1 MNKRGMQLFQKMKT
15 VLVAIIMLSLT
26 CSFILFPSEAL
37 HASSRGLH
45 TWFEIVFPS
54 LLPFF
59 ILAELLISFGVVQ
72 FIGGMFDPFM
82 RPLFRV
88 PGVASFAWIVGM
100 ASGFPAGAKITATLR
115 ENKHITKIE
124 GDRLL
129 AFSNAASPLFLFG
142 VIAVGFFHDERI
154 GLLLALSH
162 YLSNLVIGMLMR
174 FYHKNEKNKASFHQS
189 TFFVMRALKQMHRTR
204 LKETRTT
211 GELIGDAVHSSVQTL
226 LIIGGYIILFS
237 VLTHML
243 QLFTLFKKL
252 MITIVPT
259 PLEEAIF
266 PFISGL
272 FEITTG
278 TELIASLHSVPLL
291 YQLCM
296 ISFILAFNSFSIQA
310 QVATVISKTD
320 IHFLPYFFARI
331 AHGLLAIVFCY
342 TFYTIYD
349 QHTNYFSRIVPTSM
363 IEQSYTYTLGLFL
376 QTYGFYITFWM
387 IFIAFILQLRKVIQ

>member
-1 MNKRGMQLFQKMKT
+1 MQVIQKMKT
-15 VLVAIIMLSLT
+15 VLAAIIMISLT
-26 CSFILFPSEAL
+26 CSFIIFPSEAL

-59 ILAELLISFGVVQ
+59 ILAELLIGFGVVQ
-72 FIGGMFDPFM
+72 FIGIMFEPFM

-115 ENKHITKIE
+115 ANNHITKIE
-124 GDRLL
+124 GERLL

-162 YLSNLVIGMLMR
+162 YISNLVVGIIMR
-174 FYHKNEKNKASFHQS
+174 FYHRSEINNASCRKD
-189 TFFVMRALKQMHRTR
+189 TFFVMRALKQMRRTR

-211 GELIGDAVHSSVQTL
+211 GELIGDAVHSSVQPL

-243 QLFTLFKKL
+243 QLFTLFEK
-252 MITIVPT
+252 
-259 PLEEAIF
+259 
-266 PFISGL
+266 
-272 FEITTG
+272 
-278 TELIASLHSVPLL
+278 
-291 YQLCM
+291 
-296 ISFILAFNSFSIQA
+296 
-310 QVATVISKTD
+310 
-320 IHFLPYFFARI
+320 
-331 AHGLLAIVFCY
+331 
-342 TFYTIYD
+342 
-349 QHTNYFSRIVPTSM
+349 
-363 IEQSYTYTLGLFL
+363 
-376 QTYGFYITFWM
+376 
-387 IFIAFILQLRKVIQ
+387 

>member
-1 MNKRGMQLFQKMKT
+1 MQLIQKTKT
-15 VLVAIIMLSLT
+15 VLAAIIMISLT
-26 CSFILFPSEAL
+26 CSFIIFPSEAL

-59 ILAELLISFGVVQ
+59 ILAELLIGFGVVQ
-72 FIGGMFDPFM
+72 FIGVLFEPFM

-100 ASGFPAGAKITATLR
+100 GSGFPAGAKITATLR
-115 ENKHITKIE
+115 TNNHITKIE
-124 GDRLL
+124 GERLL

-162 YLSNLVIGMLMR
+162 YISNLVVGILMR
-174 FYHKNEKNKASFHQS
+174 FYHRNEKNKTSFRKDS
-189 TFFVMRALKQMHRTR
+189 FFVIRALQQMHRTR
-204 LKETRTT
+204 LKENRTT

-243 QLFTLFKKL
+243 QLFTLFKQI
-252 MITIVPT
+252 MEAIVPA

-278 TELIASLHSVPLL
+278 TELIAALDSVPLL

-320 IHFLPYFFARI
+320 IRFLPYFFARLV
-331 AHGLLAIVFCY
+331 HGLLAILFCY
-342 TFYTIYD
+342 IFYTIYD
-349 QHTNYFSRIVPTSM
+349 QHTNYFSRIVQASM
-363 IEQSYTYTLGLFL
+363 IEQSYTYTIGSFF
-376 QTYGFYITFWM
+376 QSYGFYITFGM
-387 IFIAFILQLRKVIQ
+387 IFIAFILQLGKIIR

>member
-1 MNKRGMQLFQKMKT
+1 MVQKMKT
-15 VLVAIIMLSLT
+15 IIVAIIMLALT
-26 CSFILFPSEAL
+26 CSFIIFPTEAL
-37 HASSRGLH
+37 HASSRGLE

-72 FIGGMFDPFM
+72 FIGSIFEPIM

-88 PGVASFAWIVGM
+88 PGLASFAWIVGM

-115 ENKHITKIE
+115 MNQDISKIE
-124 GDRLL
+124 GERLL

-142 VIAVGFFHDERI
+142 VIAVGFFHDEKI

-162 YLSNLVIGMLMR
+162 YLSNLLVGIGMR
-174 FYHKNEKNKASFHQS
+174 FYHHQKDKQQVIKS
-189 TFFVMRALKQMHRTR
+189 EHFFMIRAFKEMHRTR
-204 LKETRTT
+204 LKEARTT
-211 GELIGDAVHSSVQTL
+211 GELIGDAVQSSVQTL

-243 QLFTLFKKL
+243 QLFSFFEKILIKL
-252 MITIVPT
+252 VPVQM
-259 PLEEAIF
+259 EEAIF

-278 TELIASLHSVPLL
+278 TELIARLDSVPLL

-310 QVATVISKTD
+310 QVATVISQTD
-320 IHFLPYFFARI
+320 IRFAPYFFARL
-331 AHGLLAIVFCY
+331 AHGILAMILAYVFYFVYDLEAAQSSHLVSTINMHDSYIV
-342 TFYTIYD
+342 
-349 QHTNYFSRIVPTSM
+349 M
-363 IEQSYTYTLGLFL
+363 IGSFL
-376 QTYGFYITFWM
+376 QTYGFYLTFCM
-387 IFIAFILQLRKVIQ
+387 IFIAFILHLSKIKS

>member
-1 MNKRGMQLFQKMKT
+1 MQLIQKMKT
-15 VLVAIIMLSLT
+15 VLAAIIMISLT
-26 CSFILFPSEAL
+26 CSFIIFPSEAL

-59 ILAELLISFGVVQ
+59 ILAELLIGFGVVQ
-72 FIGGMFDPFM
+72 FIGVMFEPFM

-115 ENKHITKIE
+115 ANNHITKIE
-124 GDRLL
+124 GERLL

-142 VIAVGFFHDERI
+142 VIAVGFFHDEKI

-162 YLSNLVIGMLMR
+162 YISNLVVGILMR
-174 FYHKNEKNKASFHQS
+174 FYHRNEKNRTSFRKDS
-189 TFFVMRALKQMHRTR
+189 FFVIRALKQMHRTR
-204 LKETRTT
+204 LKENRTT

-243 QLFTLFKKL
+243 QLFTLFKQI
-252 MITIVPT
+252 MVAIVPA

-278 TELIASLHSVPLL
+278 TELIAALDSVPLL

-320 IHFLPYFFARI
+320 IRFLPYFSARL

-342 TFYTIYD
+342 IFYTIYD

-363 IEQSYTYTLGLFL
+363 IEQSYTYTIGLFF
-376 QTYGFYITFWM
+376 QSYGFYITFGM
-387 IFIAFILQLRKVIQ
+387 IFIAFLLQLRKIIR

>member
-1 MNKRGMQLFQKMKT
+1 MVQKMKT
-15 VLVAIIMLSLT
+15 IIVAIIMLALT
-26 CSFILFPSEAL
+26 CSFIIFPTEAL
-37 HASSRGLH
+37 HASSRGLE

-72 FIGGMFDPFM
+72 FIGSIFEPIM

-88 PGVASFAWIVGM
+88 PGLASFAWIVGM

-115 ENKHITKIE
+115 MNQDISKIE
-124 GDRLL
+124 GERLL

-142 VIAVGFFHDERI
+142 VIAVGFFHDEKI

-162 YLSNLVIGMLMR
+162 YLSNLLVGIGMR
-174 FYHKNEKNKASFHQS
+174 FYHHQKDKQQVIKS
-189 TFFVMRALKQMHRTR
+189 EHFFMIRAFKEMHRTR
-204 LKETRTT
+204 LKEARTT
-211 GELIGDAVHSSVQTL
+211 GELIGDAVQSSVQTL

-243 QLFTLFKKL
+243 QLFSFFEKILIKL
-252 MITIVPT
+252 VPVQM
-259 PLEEAIF
+259 EEAIF

-278 TELIASLHSVPLL
+278 TELIARLDSVPLL

-310 QVATVISKTD
+310 QVATVISQTD
-320 IHFLPYFFARI
+320 IRFAPYFFARL
-331 AHGLLAIVFCY
+331 AHGILAMILAYVFYFVFDLEAAQSSHLVSTINMHDSYIV
-342 TFYTIYD
+342 
-349 QHTNYFSRIVPTSM
+349 M
-363 IEQSYTYTLGLFL
+363 IGSFL
-376 QTYGFYITFWM
+376 QTYGFYLTFCM
-387 IFIAFILQLRKVIQ
+387 IFIAFILHLSKIKS